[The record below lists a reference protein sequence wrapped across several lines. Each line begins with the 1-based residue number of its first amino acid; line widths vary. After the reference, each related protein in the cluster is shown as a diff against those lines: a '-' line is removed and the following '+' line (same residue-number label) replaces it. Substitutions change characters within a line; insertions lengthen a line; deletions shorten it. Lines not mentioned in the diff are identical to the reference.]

1 MWEGPRHSPCQ
12 VSPRRECGAFLE
24 VVRLPGDRPQG
35 DPVNSSQQVGSGY
48 RTMPMP
54 KCCHRGSLPSVNA
67 MTDEMENLIGKLR
80 EIEEQAGHAVHEVPQ
95 GLTNGRI
102 AHIRILARYVR
113 MRLEGRAVAPPEPLP
128 EELRKGKR
136 PN

>member
-1 MWEGPRHSPCQ
+1 
-12 VSPRRECGAFLE
+12 
-24 VVRLPGDRPQG
+24 
-35 DPVNSSQQVGSGY
+35 
-48 RTMPMP
+48 
-54 KCCHRGSLPSVNA
+54 

-80 EIEEQAGHAVHEVPQ
+80 EIEEQAGNAVHEVPQ

-102 AHIRILARYVR
+102 AHIRILARCVR

>member
-1 MWEGPRHSPCQ
+1 
-12 VSPRRECGAFLE
+12 
-24 VVRLPGDRPQG
+24 
-35 DPVNSSQQVGSGY
+35 
-48 RTMPMP
+48 
-54 KCCHRGSLPSVNA
+54 

>member
-1 MWEGPRHSPCQ
+1 MRFRWLHRPATTEIDPTRSHDG
-12 VSPRRECGAFLE
+12 GADS
-24 VVRLPGDRPQG
+24 R
-35 DPVNSSQQVGSGY
+35 SWS
-48 RTMPMP
+48 
-54 KCCHRGSLPSVNA
+54 A
-67 MTDEMENLIGKLR
+67 
-80 EIEEQAGHAVHEVPQ
+80 EEQAGHAVHEVPQ

-102 AHIRILARYVR
+102 AHIRILARCVR